1 MDQKLP
7 AIASADDKVPAAA
20 AATATTSTTSDG
32 QPSQLHPFAC
42 STRGRTLVSQ
52 VTVGSYVSVYWP
64 LDEIFYP
71 ARVVGAATAASSFTV
86 AYTDNSVETLNLHQ
100 EKFRLLDDESEFVEE
115 ERNGASS
122 PSRPGKV
129 AAASLTSALN
139 VHDGGNKH
147 NQRIGSRYDAKV
159 PKFSA
164 SSSELS
170 DDVYLLILSCL
181 TSLKDVSA
189 LSRTCRRTHFL
200 WKQQMHRERL
210 LRSLFRSRFGSNAN
224 ACTFHGVLDPM
235 NWEEVWRNMVDLK
248 QALMLQQN
256 PDFAREGFN
265 KRTKEQMCQLIRAF
279 TGGDDDE
286 EDEVEEDKKLPA
298 STGHTSTTGIKRKRT
313 KADRLRRTIGVL
325 SEREESEAIFYDNPS
340 FAPEASVARYC
351 FGYFGMTSLS
361 VSRPTASAEVS
372 CGPPV
377 AVWGD
382 FPGCRIF
389 HSPADV
395 LYDRDTSPVSSRRG
409 KRGEGYLQRF
419 EAIATSNGE
428 GLVLSALVCPF
439 GSGLATIEIEGN
451 ALRPVLFL
459 GMSSGTVVS
468 VGVGPG
474 TNGGRE
480 SYGILSSEESHVSEV
495 TSLTLVKNPAK
506 IDGGG
511 SPESYFLASGSVDK
525 QIRIYPSA
533 FVADSSY
540 SLGKSYAVCL
550 SESLMFC
557 LAATTVQ
564 HLGLNSAL
572 LSAGD
577 DKGFISFYASETDE
591 SKDQDLA
598 FYSAGKSKF
607 STREQIK
614 PTRMKFLDDDVL
626 LAGST
631 HGDVKVLRLRVRE
644 DLVRSTRVIAS
655 VVTLHRMSSA
665 HIGTIEQIERFGD
678 VLITSGGFDGQL
690 KGWNYR
696 TGRLLGSITCH
707 PGRHSAP
714 ETAPVQPNRP
724 IFSSVVGS
732 VMLDDY
738 TDGKSLLCLC
748 RDGTL
753 FNWKYTQDVEK
764 HESRSSDTLDSSG
777 ATANDWFSKFLRPA
791 IKSAKVAGLKK
802 QQKIRTLAELK
813 QVMTKSGRASVAL
826 QQRMRLE
833 IFKSAVAVALQPDH
847 KDAPFRGADGKIYES
862 SKKAFGKYSGLQAC
876 ASCRSRAQGV
886 SSMFCLP
893 CWWRLGKVCIT
904 FLSLTTIY
912 IYLFPV
918 HLPFYWHLNSRR
930 LSFAV

>member
-1 MDQKLP
+1 M
-7 AIASADDKVPAAA
+7 A
-20 AATATTSTTSDG
+20 
-32 QPSQLHPFAC
+32 
-42 STRGRTLVSQ
+42 
-52 VTVGSYVSVYWP
+52 
-64 LDEIFYP
+64 
-71 ARVVGAATAASSFTV
+71 
-86 AYTDNSVETLNLHQ
+86 
-100 EKFRLLDDESEFVEE
+100 
-115 ERNGASS
+115 
-122 PSRPGKV
+122 
-129 AAASLTSALN
+129 
-139 VHDGGNKH
+139 
-147 NQRIGSRYDAKV
+147 
-159 PKFSA
+159 
-164 SSSELS
+164 
-170 DDVYLLILSCL
+170 
-181 TSLKDVSA
+181 
-189 LSRTCRRTHFL
+189 
-200 WKQQMHRERL
+200 
-210 LRSLFRSRFGSNAN
+210 
-224 ACTFHGVLDPM
+224 
-235 NWEEVWRNMVDLK
+235 
-248 QALMLQQN
+248 
-256 PDFAREGFN
+256 
-265 KRTKEQMCQLIRAF
+265 
-279 TGGDDDE
+279 
-286 EDEVEEDKKLPA
+286 
-298 STGHTSTTGIKRKRT
+298 
-313 KADRLRRTIGVL
+313 
-325 SEREESEAIFYDNPS
+325 
-340 FAPEASVARYC
+340 
-351 FGYFGMTSLS
+351 SLS

-377 AVWGD
+377 VVWGD

-395 LYDRDTSPVSSRRG
+395 LYDPDTSPVSSRRG
-409 KRGEGYLQRF
+409 RRGEGIQRF

-439 GSGLATIEIEGN
+439 GSELPTIEIEGD

-459 GMSSGTVVS
+459 GMSSGTVIS
-468 VGVGPG
+468 VGVGSG

-495 TSLTLVKNPAK
+495 TSLTLVKNPTK
-506 IDGGG
+506 IDGGD

-533 FVADSSY
+533 FAADSSY

-564 HLGLNSAL
+564 HLGLNSVL

-591 SKDQDLA
+591 RKDQDLA

-614 PTRMKFLDDDVL
+614 PTRMKFLDDDIL

-631 HGDVKVLRLRVRE
+631 HGDVKVLQLRIRE
-644 DLVRSTRVIAS
+644 DLVRSTRVHAS

-748 RDGTL
+748 RDGSL
-753 FNWKYTQDVEK
+753 FNWKYIQDVEK
-764 HESRSSDTLDSSG
+764 HESRSSDTLDSSWL
-777 ATANDWFSKFLRPA
+777 AKFLRPA

-802 QQKIRTLAELK
+802 HQKIRTLAELK
-813 QVMTKSGRASVAL
+813 QVMTKSGRASVTL

-833 IFKSAVAVALQPDH
+833 IFKSAVAVALRPDH
-847 KDAPFRGADGKIYES
+847 KDAPFLGADGKIYES
-862 SKKAFGKYSGLQAC
+862 TKKAFGRYSGLQAC

-886 SSMFCLP
+886 SVLFFLLVETRQSLYCVSFTHIHTFCP
-893 CWWRLGKVCIT
+893 H
-904 FLSLTTIY
+904 IY
-912 IYLFPV
+912 HFTGI
-918 HLPFYWHLNSRR
+918 
-930 LSFAV
+930 

>member
-1 MDQKLP
+1 
-7 AIASADDKVPAAA
+7 
-20 AATATTSTTSDG
+20 
-32 QPSQLHPFAC
+32 
-42 STRGRTLVSQ
+42 
-52 VTVGSYVSVYWP
+52 
-64 LDEIFYP
+64 
-71 ARVVGAATAASSFTV
+71 
-86 AYTDNSVETLNLHQ
+86 
-100 EKFRLLDDESEFVEE
+100 
-115 ERNGASS
+115 
-122 PSRPGKV
+122 
-129 AAASLTSALN
+129 
-139 VHDGGNKH
+139 
-147 NQRIGSRYDAKV
+147 
-159 PKFSA
+159 
-164 SSSELS
+164 
-170 DDVYLLILSCL
+170 
-181 TSLKDVSA
+181 
-189 LSRTCRRTHFL
+189 
-200 WKQQMHRERL
+200 MHRERL
-210 LRSLFRSRFGSNAN
+210 LRSLFRSRFGSNTY
-224 ACTFHGVLDPM
+224 ACTYGGVLEAM
-235 NWEEVWRNMVDLK
+235 NWEAVWRNMGHLK
-248 QALMLQQN
+248 QALQLQQN

-286 EDEVEEDKKLPA
+286 EDEVEEDKKLSA
-298 STGHTSTTGIKRKRT
+298 STGHTTGIKRKRT

-340 FAPEASVARYC
+340 FAPETTSVARYC
-351 FGYFGMTSLS
+351 FGYFGMASLS
-361 VSRPTASAEVS
+361 ISRPTASAEVS

-377 AVWGD
+377 VVWGD

-395 LYDRDTSPVSSRRG
+395 LYDPDTSPVTSRRG
-409 KRGEGYLQRF
+409 KRGDGIQRF

-439 GSGLATIEIEGN
+439 GSELPTIEIEGN

-459 GMSSGTVVS
+459 GMSSGTVIS

-480 SYGILSSEESHVSEV
+480 SYGILSSEEPHVSEV

-506 IDGGG
+506 INGSD

-533 FVADSSY
+533 LVADSSY

-557 LAATTVQ
+557 LAATAVQ

-614 PTRMKFLDDDVL
+614 PTRMKFLDDDIL

-631 HGDVKVLRLRVRE
+631 HGDVKVLQLRIRE
-644 DLVRSTRVIAS
+644 DLVRSTRVQAS

-665 HIGTIEQIERFGD
+665 HVGTIDQIERFGD

-732 VMLDDY
+732 VMLEDY

-777 ATANDWFSKFLRPA
+777 ATANDWLAKLLRPA
-791 IKSAKVAGLKK
+791 IKSSKAAGIKK

-833 IFKSAVAVALQPDH
+833 IFKSAVAVALRPDH
-847 KDAPFRGADGKIYES
+847 KDAPFLGADGKIYES
-862 SKKAFGKYSGLQAC
+862 IKKSFSKYSGLQAC

-886 SSMFCLP
+886 SRMFFIYLAGGYSAKFVL
-893 CWWRLGKVCIT
+893 RL
-904 FLSLTTIY
+904 FRSYRYTIPLCPY
-912 IYLFPV
+912 IYHFTGI
-918 HLPFYWHLNSRR
+918 
-930 LSFAV
+930 